1 MRVLIVATALTL
13 AISALYAS
21 QGAAAVLVPCLQLWA
36 LLYTLG
42 LLDEMRPYALRF
54 EALRLAAIE
63 AVIADA
69 SASSQTRLRRMQ
81 WRIDQERRLAR
92 TPMGACL
99 RLSRMMWQNV
109 AGPDGLQA
117 RLAEL
122 QRGARVGGERAHDEG
137 EHHAATKCEHAESK
151 YMAAVP

>member
-1 MRVLIVATALTL
+1 MDVREFDEMDFDDWATCATAD
-13 AISALYAS
+13 
-21 QGAAAVLVPCLQLWA
+21 P
-36 LLYTLG
+36 
-42 LLDEMRPYALRF
+42 ERF

-122 QRGARVGGERAHDEG
+122 QRVLEG
-137 EHHAATKCEHAESK
+137 SPPAGDSRPSNVVAFGRD
-151 YMAAVP
+151 